1 MSIVSDTIEAGG
13 ATPPAKIKVW
23 DPFVRLFHWSL
34 VASFVVA
41 YATGDEIEKVHV
53 VAGYTIAGLVAAR
66 ILWGVIGPRYA
77 RFSNFVRPPGEV
89 LHHIRE
95 MLLLRAPRY
104 LGHNPSGGAM
114 IIALLA
120 ALVGTCVTGYMM
132 TTDAYWGTK
141 WVEQVHKFFA
151 NTTVGLVAAHILGVL
166 VASFEH
172 RENLVASM
180 VTGRKRTANGPE
192 SINADLACETRAGS
206 PILDPGA
213 NFGSSTQTGRI
224 GAELTLALSILAGH
238 RLMQVKAISVS
249 MCLL

>member
-1 MSIVSDTIEAGG
+1 MRIASDTIKAGG
-13 ATPPAKIKVW
+13 AMPPAMIKVW

-53 VAGYTIAGLVAAR
+53 AAGYTIAGLVVAR
-66 ILWGVIGPRYA
+66 ILWGFIGPRYA

-89 LHHIRE
+89 LRYVRA

-104 LGHNPSGGAM
+104 VGHNPAGGAM

-120 ALVGTCVTGYMM
+120 ALIGTCVTGYMM

-141 WVEQVHKFFA
+141 WVEQVHEFLA
-151 NTTVGLVAAHILGVL
+151 NTTLGLVAAHILGVL

-172 RENLVASM
+172 RENLLASM
-180 VTGRKRTANGPE
+180 VTGKKGTANGPE
-192 SINADLACETRAGS
+192 FTKTD
-206 PILDPGA
+206 
-213 NFGSSTQTGRI
+213 
-224 GAELTLALSILAGH
+224 
-238 RLMQVKAISVS
+238 
-249 MCLL
+249 